1 MGRETMSDEKQEQM
15 GEEKKRSYQAPEVSE
30 EEVFERGVLIG
41 GNKTPAEAVDDAD
54 CDNDPVAS

>member
-1 MGRETMSDEKQEQM
+1 MSDEKQEQM